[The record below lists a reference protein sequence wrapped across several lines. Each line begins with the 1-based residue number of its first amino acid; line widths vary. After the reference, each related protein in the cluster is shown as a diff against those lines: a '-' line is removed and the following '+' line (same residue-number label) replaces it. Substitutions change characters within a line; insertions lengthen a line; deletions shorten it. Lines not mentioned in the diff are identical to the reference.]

1 MKKVYLL
8 WHAYVTKELLTIAS
22 LTKKNNENYIFKY
35 ETDALKAK
43 QLGCFLPFEYTEE
56 EITFKSLP
64 MFFSQ
69 RMLTSKYYIEKLG
82 INYKQDDE
90 LSLLAYGNSIK
101 NNDNFRIISEE
112 EYENFKEIL
121 TNNYD
126 NKIEKSFVKR

>member
-121 TNNYD
+121 KNNYD

>member
-56 EITFKSLP
+56 EIIFKSLP

-112 EYENFKEIL
+112 EYEKFKEIL
-121 TNNYD
+121 NNNYD
-126 NKIEKSFVKR
+126 NKIEKSFVRR

>member
-8 WHAYVTKELLTIAS
+8 WHAYITKELLVIAS
-22 LTKKNNENYIFKY
+22 LIKNNNDSYIFKY
-35 ETDALKAK
+35 EEDALKAK
-43 QLGCFLPFEYTEE
+43 GLGCFLPFEYTEE
-56 EITFKSLP
+56 KITFKTLP
-64 MFFSQ
+64 MFFAQ

-82 INYKQDDE
+82 INYNQDDE

-121 TNNYD
+121 NNDYD
-126 NKIEKSFVKR
+126 NKIEKSFVRR

>member
-8 WHAYVTKELLTIAS
+8 WHAYTTKELLTIAS